1 MDSPSRTLVHASIAS
16 QLRIDEASV
25 ADAQR
30 FEELGLDPLG
40 LVQVVI
46 RLESLDPGDG
56 DFPVAMLEHART
68 VGDLVELV
76 DLWSQPTMRVF
87 PVVSSAPS
95 AFAGR

>member
-1 MDSPSRTLVHASIAS
+1 
-16 QLRIDEASV
+16 
-25 ADAQR
+25 
-30 FEELGLDPLG
+30 
-40 LVQVVI
+40 
-46 RLESLDPGDG
+46 
-56 DFPVAMLEHART
+56 MLEHART